1 MGNLEKR
8 RLAVI
13 VDKIYSTLK
22 ESFGFDEFRANQKE
36 AIEAILQ
43 NRDVLTLLPTGG
55 GKSLCY
61 QLPALLKNGC
71 AIVVSPLIA
80 LINDQV
86 SALKNLGIKA
96 DKVTSNQSSQEN
108 SEVIKSLLKGELKL
122 LYLSPERITNYG
134 FLEILE
140 NVNISFFVI
149 DEAHCI
155 SEWGHEFRDDY
166 RNLSIL
172 RQKFPNISISAFTA
186 TATPKV
192 VEDITKNLNLQNY
205 LFLKGSFFRNNLI
218 LNVMPR
224 PSNAK
229 NYLLKFLSKYKNE
242 SGIIYTFTR
251 KESED
256 VAKFLSDNLVNAKA
270 YHAGLDKEIRD
281 KVQDDFIKDKIQVV
295 VATVAFGMGID
306 KSNVRF
312 VVHTSLPKSIEGYY
326 QEIGRAGRDGLVSE
340 CLLMFNRN
348 DMTRK
353 FSLMNDLDEKYQ
365 LLAYNKLKQMYSY
378 AISTEC
384 RHKYL
389 AKYFN
394 EEIIECGDKCDN
406 CLNDAELL
414 NFTKEAQMF
423 LSAVYRVN
431 QNFGLNYIIEVLRGS
446 KNQKLINNSHQNLS
460 VYAIGKDKNKNI
472 WKAVGDR
479 LLAIEALYLG
489 EYKELKLTPIG
500 IEILKGER
508 EFLIQSNLVESK
520 KDISLKQEDIEVDRE
535 IFNKLR
541 AVRYKIAT
549 KENLPA
555 YIVFNDS
562 TIKEM
567 AIKLPRNRDEMLAI
581 SGVGEVKFKK
591 YGKEFLEVIR
601 GIRGDL

>member
-1 MGNLEKR
+1 VDNL
-8 RLAVI
+8 
-13 VDKIYSTLK
+13 YSTLK
-22 ESFGFDEFRANQKE
+22 ETFGFDEFRANQKE
-36 AIEAILQ
+36 SIEAILK

-71 AIVVSPLIA
+71 AIVISPLIA

-86 SALKNLGIKA
+86 SALRNLGIKA

-108 SEVIKSLLKGELKL
+108 SEVIKSLLRGELKL
-122 LYLSPERITNYG
+122 LYLSPERITNES
-134 FLEILE
+134 FLDILS
-140 NVNISFFVI
+140 NVNISFFVV

-172 RQKFPNISISAFTA
+172 RDKFPNISIAAFTA

-192 VEDITKNLNLQNY
+192 IEDIAKNLHLKNH

-218 LNVMPR
+218 LNVMQR

-229 NYLLKFLSKYKNE
+229 GYLLKFLSKYRNE

-256 VAKFLSDNLVNAKA
+256 IANFLIDNGVNAEA
-270 YHAGLDKEIRD
+270 YHAGLDKHTRD
-281 KVQDDFIKDKIQVV
+281 KVQDKFLKDNIQIV

-312 VVHTSLPKSIEGYY
+312 VVHTSMPKSIEGYY
-326 QEIGRAGRDGLVSE
+326 QEIGRAGRDGLISE

-353 FSLMNDLDEKYQ
+353 FSLMNDLEEKYQ
-365 LLAYNKLKQMYSY
+365 VLAYNKLKQMYSY
-378 AISTEC
+378 TISTEC

-394 EEIIECGDKCDN
+394 ENIKECDDKCDN
-406 CLNDAELL
+406 CLSESEML

-423 LSAVYRVN
+423 LSTVYRVN
-431 QNFGLNYIIEVLRGS
+431 QNFGLNYVIDVLRGS
-446 KNQKLINNSHQNLS
+446 KNQKLIDNAHQNLS
-460 VYAIGKDKNKNI
+460 VYGIGKEKSKNI
-472 WKAVGDR
+472 WKAVGDK
-479 LLAIEALYLG
+479 LLTIEAIFSG
-489 EYKELKLTPIG
+489 EYKELKLTPLG
-500 IEILKGER
+500 VEILKGQKD
-508 EFLIQSNLVESK
+508 FFIQSSLVETK
-520 KDISLKQEDIEVDRE
+520 KDISLKQEDLEVDKE

-541 AVRYKIAT
+541 AVRYKISMR
-549 KENLPA
+549 ENIPA

-567 AIKLPRNRDEMLAI
+567 AMRLPKTKDEMMSI
-581 SGVGEVKFKK
+581 NGVGEVKFER
-591 YGKEFLEVIR
+591 YGEEFLE
-601 GIRGDL
+601 GIKNIK